1 MPDCKFIKEYVGNLE
16 YVSNGLLSI
25 INSNIL
31 IGSSPIYTPIKNTD
45 GSCISEVDDTNITIF
60 DCSTWQIIRNL
71 LVVNSGSSTDP
82 KPGFLEI
89 LCNTLDCITKNVTG
103 LGHGLASQF
112 ERFACL
118 CKSLRDRLDC
128 VVCNVSCPEILG
140 DFLCLLLQI
149 LTKLISAVS
158 KAASLVYYADCDRT
172 SVNANSIVVAF
183 FDCMACD
190 FINDLCELERLAN
203 ELNAI
208 VIGFATCNLQQCT
221 PCYVAPSAPK
231 KVRPTCPTNM
241 MNGKYD
247 CGCRPRPSCG
257 CNCNKGCN

>member
-1 MPDCKFIKEYVGNLE
+1 MFDCKFISEYIGNLE
-16 YVSNGLLSI
+16 YVSTGLLSI
-25 INSNIL
+25 INTNIL
-31 IGSSPIYTPIKNTD
+31 ANANTAYTEIKD
-45 GSCISEVDDTNITIF
+45 DKGVCIPFSDDAYAALF
-60 DCSTWQIIRNL
+60 DCSSWQIIRNL
-71 LVVNSGSSTDP
+71 LLVNSGGSN
-82 KPGFLEI
+82 PGLIQI
-89 LCNTLDCITKNVTG
+89 LCDTLDCISKKVTG

-128 VVCNVSCPEILG
+128 IVCNETCPEILG

-158 KAASLVYYADCDRT
+158 KSATLVYYADCDRT
-172 SVNANSIVVAF
+172 SANANSIVVAF

-190 FINDLCELERLAN
+190 FVNDLCELERLVN

-221 PCYVAPSAPK
+221 PCYVAPCAPK
-231 KVRPTCPTNM
+231 KVRPVCPPNM
-241 MNGKYD
+241 MNDGY
-247 CGCRPRPSCG
+247 GNRPRPGGGCG
-257 CNCNKGCN
+257 CNCNKGCK